1 MKTFDVSKD
10 YNRENFREFL
20 TDFLPDDFEPTEE
33 ETFFEYTNI
42 EEGYKLGTSESLNLD
57 VFEFRTKGDH
67 DPRVTL
73 TKEVVSCMKKY
84 GFNQNVLAVFYSAK
98 SHAWRL
104 SLITSDY
111 EFVNGKVKP
120 LYSNPKRFSF
130 KLGEGCK
137 KHTPESML
145 SKKVTSFE
153 DLKKRFDIEVVTKEF
168 YQELFS
174 WYTWACELSTYPQGK
189 GNSVKQTSKNNETNL
204 IRLITR
210 LMFVWFI
217 KQKDLIPSW
226 IFDESEL
233 KEILSDFDSQSTEKG
248 NYYNAV
254 IQNLFFATLNKAIA
268 ERGFTDDDKA
278 YLQYGIKTLYRDDN
292 KKSFFKVS
300 HEEVIR
306 LFSSVPF
313 LNGGLFECLD
323 KLEASENGN
332 NIQIYN
338 DGFSRERD
346 RRAFIPNAL
355 FFQKE
360 KDGHEGIVHILNR
373 YNFTVEENSPID
385 VQVALDPELLGK
397 VFENLLGT
405 YNPETSETA
414 RKDSGS
420 FYTPREIVNFM
431 VDESIKNYL
440 ENSIEISSEQL
451 TQLFDDNA
459 SEVKFKSNNEII
471 KSLMSI
477 KVLDPACGSGA
488 FPVGILQR
496 LVSLIR
502 KLDSSYDSKQSLYEL
517 KLHLIENCIFGSDIQ
532 TIAVQIAKLRFFIT
546 LICEQEKGSDAKN
559 NYGFDPLPNLE
570 TKFVAANSLIGLKSE
585 QSTALNLK
593 NEALSRL
600 KEELLL
606 IRTNHFKAS
615 TAGEKKEYRNK
626 DKEKRAEIIS
636 LLEKQVVG
644 VNTDAIAAIEEEIR
658 NHEKQLKNLPV
669 VMVDVQ
675 EKAELFDAAPKTLFQ
690 KDKNE
695 DERKEVQK
703 QLRIARK
710 KLENEKAKK
719 YSSDEA
725 KSLEELVSWNPY
737 DQNAVADFFDANWMF
752 GIEDGFDI
760 VIGNPP
766 YIQLQN
772 NGGKLAKLYE
782 SQNYKAFAKTGDI
795 YCLFYE
801 RGFNL
806 LKDNGHLCFITS
818 NKWMRAGYG
827 EKLRD
832 FFAKN
837 VNPKELID
845 FAGVKVFESATVD
858 TNILLFQK
866 AQNQKRTLACV
877 TKNMKYDDLGNLS
890 HFIQQN
896 SATCAFGSPASWVI
910 LSPIEQSI
918 KRKIEAAGVPLKD
931 WDISI
936 NYGIK
941 TGYNDAFI
949 ISGAKRAEIL
959 AACKTVEERR
969 KTDELIRPVLRGR
982 DIRRYGY
989 EFADLWLI
997 NTHNG
1002 IKEKGIPRIDVE
1014 KDYPAVKKHLDE
1026 YWDKIEKRADQGDTP
1041 YNLRNCAYL
1050 DDFFKPKIVWSRL
1063 MRLSKNDINN
1073 FPRFCFTSGD
1083 YFVVDSLCFFSGS
1096 NVEVLVNE
1104 LNSEFAAW
1112 YFFNNVA
1119 VLDNGGFQMRQQYVE
1134 NIPLPKLTKGVTK
1147 KTVDEKIYE
1156 AFGFSS
1162 KEIDFIREAIK
1173 HKQQEVLNIIK

>member
-1 MKTFDVSKD
+1 MTNFRQIFENDWCGIENFLKEVLSPVFGDYEQGYDILTNDPEVRQKAENSNITEIRHAASFDFFGSELKVFDITVGDDKKLENNKVGIQAIVRQYINQFEGALIIFHHQNVENQEWRFSYVEKRANSKD
-10 YNRENFREFL
+10 STSAKRYTYILGKEHPARTISERFNDLESKKNKGETILLSDL
-20 TDFLPDDFEPTEE
+20 TNAFSVEA
-33 ETFFEYTNI
+33 
-42 EEGYKLGTSESLNLD
+42 
-57 VFEFRTKGDH
+57 
-67 DPRVTL
+67 L
-73 TKEVVSCMKKY
+73 TK
-84 GFNQNVLAVFYSAK
+84 Q
-98 SHAWRL
+98 
-104 SLITSDY
+104 
-111 EFVNGKVKP
+111 
-120 LYSNPKRFSF
+120 
-130 KLGEGCK
+130 
-137 KHTPESML
+137 
-145 SKKVTSFE
+145 
-153 DLKKRFDIEVVTKEF
+153 F

-174 WYTWACELSTYPQGK
+174 WYTWACKLSTYPQGK
-189 GNSVKQTSKNNETNL
+189 GSSVKQTDKNNETNL

-226 IFDESEL
+226 IFDEQEL
-233 KEILSDFDSQSTEKG
+233 KEILSDFDSQNTEKG

-300 HEEVIR
+300 HEEIIR

-323 KLEASENGN
+323 KLETSENGN

-338 DGFSRERD
+338 DGFSREKD

-373 YNFTVEENSPID
+373 YNFTVEENTPSD

-440 ENSIEISSEQL
+440 ENSIKISSEQFS
-451 TQLFDDNA
+451 QLFDDNT
-459 SEVKFKSNNEII
+459 SEIKFNDNGKILNA
-471 KSLMSI
+471 LTSI

-546 LICEQEKGSDAKN
+546 LICEQEKGNDAKN

-570 TKFVAANSLIGLKSE
+570 TKFVAANSLIEISKKE
-585 QSTALNLK
+585 ENMALQLFDNGVSQTREELK
-593 NEALSRL
+593 NIRAKHFSSQTA
-600 KEELLL
+600 KEKMHY
-606 IRTNHFKAS
+606 RTL
-615 TAGEKKEYRNK
+615 
-626 DKEKRAEIIS
+626 DKECRERLAK
-636 LLEKQVVG
+636 LLEQDRLYD
-644 VNTDAIAAIEEEIR
+644 NEDA
-658 NHEKQLKNLPV
+658 KQL
-669 VMVDVQ
+669 
-675 EKAELFDAAPKTLFQ
+675 A
-690 KDKNE
+690 
-695 DERKEVQK
+695 
-703 QLRIARK
+703 
-710 KLENEKAKK
+710 
-719 YSSDEA
+719 
-725 KSLEELVSWNPY
+725 SWNPY

-772 NGGKLAKLYE
+772 NSGKLAKLYE
-782 SQNYKAFAKTGDI
+782 NQNYKAFAKTGDI

-806 LKDNGHLCFITS
+806 LKDNAHLCFITS

-837 VNPKELID
+837 ANPKELID

-866 AQNQKRTLACV
+866 AQNQKQTLACV

-896 SATCAFGSPASWVI
+896 SSVCAFEGPASWVI

-918 KRKIEAAGVPLKD
+918 KRKIESAGVPLKD

-959 AACKTVEERR
+959 AECKTEEERR

-982 DIRRYGY
+982 DIKRYGY
-989 EFADLWLI
+989 EFADLYLI
-997 NTHNG
+997 ATFPSMHYN
-1002 IKEKGIPRIDVE
+1002 IEE
-1014 KDYPAVKKHLDE
+1014 YPAVKNYLLSFGIERLEQTGKE
-1026 YWDKIEKRADQGDTP
+1026 YIVNGEKIKARKKTNNKWFETQDSIS
-1041 YNLRNCAYL
+1041 YW
-1050 DDFFKPKIVWSRL
+1050 DDFFKPKIVWGNLNLRAAYAVAPEGMFVNAPCPMIVPADEYLLRILNSKLADYYIRSL
-1063 MRLSKNDINN
+1063 GVTRNGGYFEYKPMFIEKLPVPPKKGKSPFSEKDNESQIDQRVYELYGLSK
-1073 FPRFCFTSGD
+1073 
-1083 YFVVDSLCFFSGS
+1083 
-1096 NVEVLVNE
+1096 E
-1104 LNSEFAAW
+1104 
-1112 YFFNNVA
+1112 
-1119 VLDNGGFQMRQQYVE
+1119 
-1134 NIPLPKLTKGVTK
+1134 
-1147 KTVDEKIYE
+1147 
-1156 AFGFSS
+1156 
-1162 KEIDFIREAIK
+1162 EIDFIER
-1173 HKQQEVLNIIK
+1173 Q

>member
-1 MKTFDVSKD
+1 MKTFDVSKN
-10 YNRENFREFL
+10 YSRENFREFL

-84 GFNQNVLAVFYSAK
+84 GFNQNVLAVFYSAN

-323 KLEASENGN
+323 KLETSENGN

-338 DGFSRERD
+338 DGFSREKD

-431 VDESIKNYL
+431 VNESIKNYL
-440 ENSIEISSEQL
+440 ENSIEISKEQL
-451 TQLFDDNA
+451 SQLFDDNT
-459 SEVKFKSNNEII
+459 SEVKFKNNDKII
-471 KSLMSI
+471 NALMSI
-477 KVLDPACGSGA
+477 KILDPACGSGA

-502 KLDSSYDSKQSLYEL
+502 KLNSSYDSKQSLYEL

-615 TAGEKKEYRNK
+615 TAGEKKKYRNK

-644 VNTDAIAAIEEEIR
+644 LNTDAITAIEDEIKNYER
-658 NHEKQLKNLPV
+658 QLKNLPV

-675 EKAELFDAAPKTLFQ
+675 EEAELFDSAPKTLFQ

-695 DERKEVQK
+695 DERKKIQK
-703 QLRIARK
+703 ELNLARK
-710 KLENEKAKK
+710 NLEKEKAKK

-806 LKDNGHLCFITS
+806 LKDNAHLCFITS

-866 AQNQKRTLACV
+866 AQNKKQTLACV

-959 AACKTVEERR
+959 AGSKTEEERKR
-969 KTDELIRPVLRGR
+969 TDELIRPVLRGR
-982 DIRRYGY
+982 DIKRYGY

-1002 IKEKGIPRIDVE
+1002 IKEKEIPRIDVE

-1050 DDFFKPKIVWSRL
+1050 DDFFKPKLFYADITQGAYFAYDDKGMFIDKTCFMMISKDAL
-1063 MRLSKNDINN
+1063 FLQKILSSKLFEVAYKKI
-1073 FPRFCFTSGD
+1073 FSSIELGESG
-1083 YFVVDSLCFFSGS
+1083 YQYNKHALIKLPVKK
-1096 NVEVLVNE
+1096 VEESEQKDFEN
-1104 LNSEFAAW
+1104 LN
-1112 YFFNNVA
+1112 
-1119 VLDNGGFQMRQQYVE
+1119 
-1134 NIPLPKLTKGVTK
+1134 
-1147 KTVDEKIYE
+1147 KTEIDRKIYE
-1156 AFGFSS
+1156 LYGLNNE
-1162 KEIDFIREAIK
+1162 EIDFINSSITTK
-1173 HKQQEVLNIIK
+1173 

>member
-675 EKAELFDAAPKTLFQ
+675 EEAELFDAAPKTLFQ

-896 SATCAFGSPASWVI
+896 SATCAFEGPASWVI

-959 AACKTVEERR
+959 AGCKTEEERKR
-969 KTDELIRPVLRGR
+969 TDELIRPVLRGR

-989 EFADLWLI
+989 EFADLYLI
-997 NTHNG
+997 ATFPSRHYN
-1002 IKEKGIPRIDVE
+1002 IEE
-1014 KDYPAVKKHLDE
+1014 YPAVKKHLLSFGIERLEQSGKE
-1026 YWDKIEKRADQGDTP
+1026 YIVNGEKIKARKKTNNKWFETQDSIS
-1041 YNLRNCAYL
+1041 YW
-1050 DDFFKPKIVWSRL
+1050 DDFFKPKIFYA
-1063 MRLSKNDINN
+1063 DITQKLNFCYCEEVMFCNN
-1073 FPRFCFTSGD
+1073 TTYFMTSNSTD
-1083 YFVVDSLCFFSGS
+1083 ILPKIQHY
-1096 NVEVLVNE
+1096 
-1104 LNSEFAAW
+1104 LNSKLIDW
-1112 YFFNNVA
+1112 YYRTLSVQLGEKA
-1119 VLDNGGFQMRQQYVE
+1119 VRLFSIYVLK
-1134 NIPLPKLTKGVTK
+1134 IPLPKSLDNDIYKAFNLT
-1147 KTVDEKIYE
+1147 E
-1156 AFGFSS
+1156 
-1162 KEIDFIREAIK
+1162 KEIEFIENYFIS
-1173 HKQQEVLNIIK
+1173 L